1 MGEWWD
7 VAHPVDAGA
16 ARRKPW
22 RDERGANLLEFA
34 LVVPVLMLIVFG
46 IIEFGVAYNNSLSL
60 RAGAQE
66 GARAGVV
73 ANFGPTTPTGCTLA
87 TPTGPTT
94 GSAAGRLMC
103 LTKNR
108 IGLNQASV
116 RLNLSFI
123 DGGGTA
129 GAMYEVG
136 DYIRICA
143 EFPLNSVSGFFGP
156 FLNGRKQT
164 VHAEMRIEQ
173 VSVPALLAA
182 SEGNPAC

>member
-1 MGEWWD
+1 MAHAID
-7 VAHPVDAGA
+7 VRGA
-16 ARRKPW
+16 RLQPL

-46 IIEFGVAYNNSLSL
+46 IIEFGIAYNNSLSL

-73 ANFGPTTPTGCTLA
+73 ANFGPATPTGCTLG
-87 TPTGPTT
+87 PSGPTT
-94 GSAAGRLMC
+94 GSSTGRLMC
-103 LTKNR
+103 LTKSR
-108 IGLNQASV
+108 IGLAQASV
-116 RLNLSFI
+116 RLNVSFV

-129 GAMYEVG
+129 GALYEVG
-136 DYIRICA
+136 DYVRICA
-143 EFPLNSVSGFFGP
+143 EYPLNSVSGFFGP

-164 VHAEMRIEQ
+164 VRAEMRIEQ
-173 VSVPALLAA
+173 VAVPALLAA

>member
-1 MGEWWD
+1 MAHAID
-7 VAHPVDAGA
+7 VRE
-16 ARRKPW
+16 ARLQKL

-73 ANFGPTTPTGCTLA
+73 ANFGPAVPAGCTLG
-87 TPTGPTT
+87 PSGPTT
-94 GSAAGRLMC
+94 GSSTGRLMC

-108 IGLNQASV
+108 IGLAQASV
-116 RLNLSFI
+116 RLNVSFI

-129 GAMYEVG
+129 GAFYEVG
-136 DYIRICA
+136 DYVRICA
-143 EFPLNSVSGFFGP
+143 EYPLSSVSGFFGP
-156 FLNGRKQT
+156 FLNGRRQT
-164 VHAEMRIEQ
+164 VRAEMRIEQ
-173 VSVPALLAA
+173 VAIPALLAA